1 MSERSST
8 TPAKVL
14 RHVVLLG
21 FKATTTPG
29 QVREIEQAFAA
40 LPSQMD
46 FIRDF
51 EWGTDVSVENLSK
64 GYTHCF
70 FVTFASEADRNT
82 YLPHPAHQAFV
93 ALVGPHI
100 EQVLVLDYWSQA

>member
-8 TPAKVL
+8 MPTKVL

-21 FKATTTPG
+21 FKATTTPA

-70 FVTFASEADRNT
+70 FVTIASEADRNT
-82 YLPHPAHQAFV
+82 YLPHPAHQTFV

-100 EQVLVLDYWSQA
+100 EQVLVLDY